1 MPSSLGRGFVLVAL
15 VALGLGFGSPELS
28 GSVPGSAFDF
38 ELGVREAHAQG
49 SEVFVPCAIR
59 GRAFVPLDTTI
70 TDASGRPIARFA
82 GPETA
87 LVVSGLST
95 ATTPRARIETG
106 IGQGGFRV
114 RGFVDARKLPL
125 ATTENVAVVPGHV
138 WIGAR
143 RAVTVVGVS
152 PDKLR
157 IEKKLTS
164 PLEQTVTA
172 FTSCQKLA
180 LGTPV
185 PPAWSPPGD
194 ARGYVLRAASLDLRD
209 APRGT
214 VVTTLYKAGAVP
226 GVLFF
231 GSEGAG
237 GWVRVEYHGELVLD
251 AWVAGTDVQA
261 LPRGETMDQLAASSS
276 VRNPARLVVPGAPR
290 VVKAPR
296 AIALRASAKEGEPIG
311 VIEAGADT
319 YVLDVVAGWASVL
332 PRALDVMPVEN
343 ARFWVR
349 KEELGL

>member
-15 VALGLGFGSPELS
+15 VAAALGFASHEIPGSAR
-28 GSVPGSAFDF
+28 GSAFDF

-59 GRAFVPLDTTI
+59 GRALLPLDTTI
-70 TDASGRPIARFA
+70 TDGGGRPIARFG

-95 ATTPRARIETG
+95 ATPPRARIETG

-114 RGFVDARKLPL
+114 RGFVDARKLPI

-143 RAVTVVGVS
+143 RAVTLVGVA

-157 IEKKLTS
+157 IEKKLTT
-164 PLEQTVTA
+164 PLEQSFTA
-172 FTSCQKLA
+172 FTSCQRLA

-185 PPAWSPPGD
+185 PPSWSPAGD
-194 ARGYVLRAASLDLRD
+194 ARGYVLRARSLELRD
-209 APRGT
+209 APRGN

-226 GVLFF
+226 GVLLF
-231 GSEGAG
+231 GSEGSG
-237 GWVRVEYHGELVLD
+237 GWLRVEYHGEVVLD
-251 AWVAGTDVQA
+251 AWVAGSDVQA
-261 LPRGETMDQLAASSS
+261 LPAGETMDQLAAPSS
-276 VRNPARLVVPGAPR
+276 VRSQARLVVPGTPR
-290 VVKAPR
+290 IVKAPR
-296 AIALRASAKEGEPIG
+296 AIALRAAANDGEAIG
-311 VIEAGADT
+311 VIEAGADAF
-319 YVLDVVAGWASVL
+319 VLDVVAGWASVL
-332 PRALDVMPVEN
+332 PRALDVMPIPN
-343 ARFWVR
+343 AQFWVK

>member
-1 MPSSLGRGFVLVAL
+1 LL
-15 VALGLGFGSPELS
+15 
-28 GSVPGSAFDF
+28 
-38 ELGVREAHAQG
+38 
-49 SEVFVPCAIR
+49 
-59 GRAFVPLDTTI
+59 PLDTTI
-70 TDASGRPIARFA
+70 TDGGGRPIARFG

-95 ATTPRARIETG
+95 VTPFRARIETG

-114 RGFVDARKLPL
+114 RGFVDARKLPI

-143 RAVTVVGVS
+143 RAVTVVGVT

-157 IEKKLTS
+157 IEKKLTT
-164 PLEQTVTA
+164 PLEQTFTA
-172 FTSCQKLA
+172 FTSCQKLV
-180 LGTPV
+180 LGTPA
-185 PPAWSPPGD
+185 PPGWSPPGD
-194 ARGYVLRAASLDLRD
+194 ARGYVLRAGSLDLRD
-209 APRGT
+209 APRGN

-237 GWVRVEYHGELVLD
+237 GWVRVAYHGEVVVD
-251 AWVAGTDVQA
+251 AWVSSPDVQA
-261 LPRGETMDQLAASSS
+261 LPSGETMDQLVTPSS
-276 VRNPARLVVPGAPR
+276 VRNQARLVVPGAPR

-296 AIALRASAKEGEPIG
+296 EIALRAAANGEPIG

-319 YVLDVVAGWASVL
+319 YVIDVVAGWASVL
-332 PRALDVMPVEN
+332 PRALDVMPAPN
-343 ARFWVR
+343 AQFWVK